1 MEHMLAG
8 KITEWC
14 LKRKEMSETQAV
26 AVTYGIELLFNSLFK
41 LIGLL
46 LLGIIF
52 HRTWDVI
59 LSIGCFSLLRSFA
72 GGVHMKTS
80 LGCFLSMVC
89 VWILSCVGAEYI
101 TYLPLA
107 VMIALTVLIVVLIK
121 RYAPFFTQNNP
132 ITDEKILRKKNIGA
146 VVTASAL
153 LAIIWLVPVWRL
165 KMIMLIPVTLETLS
179 MLPCWHGKRKTE
191 R

>member
-132 ITDEKILRKKNIGA
+132 ITDERILRKKNIGA
-146 VVTASAL
+146 ALTASAL
-153 LAIIWLVPVWRL
+153 LAVIWLVPVWRL

>member
-14 LKRKEMSETQAV
+14 LKRKEMSETQAI

-72 GGVHMKTS
+72 GGIHMKTS
-80 LGCFLSMVC
+80 LGCFLSMVF

-101 TYLPLA
+101 TYLPAAAL
-107 VMIALTVLIVVLIK
+107 VVLTVLIIALNK
-121 RYAPFFTQNNP
+121 LYAPFFTDNNP
-132 ITDEKILRKKNIGA
+132 ITDEKILRQKNLGA
-146 VVTASAL
+146 VVVSSVL
-153 LAIIWLVPVWRL
+153 LAVIWLMPVWRI
-165 KMIMLIPVTLETLS
+165 KMVMLIPVTLETLS
-179 MLPCWHGKRKTE
+179 MLPCWHGKKKSS
-191 R
+191 

>member
-107 VMIALTVLIVVLIK
+107 VMIALTVLIVALIK

>member
-153 LAIIWLVPVWRL
+153 LAVIWLVPVWRL